1 MESMVSEIRQ
11 LAREEASRLF
21 DEKFKQFTSAQQS
34 EHVPL
39 LDFCR
44 EKNVSPPTVYRKI
57 DKGHLSLF
65 KFGNKAYLNRSEA
78 NALFIRVK

>member
-1 MESMVSEIRQ
+1 MDSMVSEIRQ

-21 DEKFKQFTSAQQS
+21 DEKFKQFTASQQS
-34 EHVPL
+34 EHIPL

-44 EKNVSPPTVYRKI
+44 EKNISPPTIYRRI
-57 DKGHLSLF
+57 ESGHLSLF
-65 KFGNKAYLNRSEA
+65 KFGGKAYLKRSEA